1 MTVTTTPAT
10 QEFFNGTGSQTS
22 FTFNF
27 TNSFEDDDALVYV
40 WNTTTSKWD
49 LKVKD
54 TDYSQTGSVVSFFTA
69 PASGTGNVMIT
80 RKTDVVDPK
89 VDYQP
94 GSSVRAQDLDNNQR
108 QVIQRLQELENLL
121 LKNTSA
127 KLHGNLDLNDYNI
140 VNGDQVFA
148 NLHVAA
154 TPPANPTN
162 GTRWFDTESG
172 RTYIYYTDEDSS
184 GDSIV
189 NFAGKLGV
197 KYVF

>member
-27 TNSFEDDDALVYV
+27 KNSFEDDDALVYV

-54 TDYSQTGSVVSFFTA
+54 TDYSQTGSIVSFFTA

-94 GSSVRAQDLDNNQR
+94 GSAVRATDLDNNQR
-108 QVIQRLQELENLL
+108 QVIQRLQELENQL

-127 KLHGNLDLNDYNI
+127 TLHGNLDLNT
-140 VNGDQVFA
+140 GVFTPR
-148 NLHVAA
+148 A
-154 TPPANPTN
+154 TEET
-162 GTRWFDTESG
+162 
-172 RTYIYYTDEDSS
+172 TD
-184 GDSIV
+184 
-189 NFAGKLGV
+189 KTL
-197 KYVF
+197 